1 MDIKLQVP
9 SGLKIR
15 GPLNR
20 ARTNWC
26 KTKKIIQQFGLK
38 DAFGVQT
45 KFAWITDL
53 QSWGW
58 WAFYCLR
65 QLIVFVRG
73 RSFYLFSKS
82 KPYLSVEKV
91 NLWNQLGLYRSHSGG
106 CAWASSTIVRPVR
119 NQKYTWEIHLRNI
132 LKKYTWEIQERSV
145 YEQVSALSARCRTT
159 NGFVTTKPAL
169 RESLPSSSSP
179 SFELRKWRDRLFGF
193 HSTLLSA
200 RAEPMSFWQAERD
213 HRSPRSDFLAAAAT
227 LLHPR
232 GPRGQSVKPSPAQ
245 FHFPIFATKTESRHT
260 YSAAENICSWNSA
273 RSSWSC
279 WLIRGL
285 LVADKWIRF

>member
-1 MDIKLQVP
+1 M
-9 SGLKIR
+9 
-15 GPLNR
+15 
-20 ARTNWC
+20 
-26 KTKKIIQQFGLK
+26 K

-119 NQKYTWEIHLRNI
+119 NQKYTRQIYSRNTLTHLRNTRGVCVWASKRIVRPVQNHQWLRHDQTSFKRKLTFVIISI
-132 LKKYTWEIQERSV
+132 LWIEKVARSFIWISLNPSERASWTH
-145 YEQVSALSARCRTT
+145 E
-159 NGFVTTKPAL
+159 
-169 RESLPSSSSP
+169 
-179 SFELRKWRDRLFGF
+179 
-193 HSTLLSA
+193 
-200 RAEPMSFWQAERD
+200 
-213 HRSPRSDFLAAAAT
+213 FLASGE
-227 LLHPR
+227 
-232 GPRGQSVKPSPAQ
+232 GP
-245 FHFPIFATKTESRHT
+245 
-260 YSAAENICSWNSA
+260 
-273 RSSWSC
+273 
-279 WLIRGL
+279 
-285 LVADKWIRF
+285 